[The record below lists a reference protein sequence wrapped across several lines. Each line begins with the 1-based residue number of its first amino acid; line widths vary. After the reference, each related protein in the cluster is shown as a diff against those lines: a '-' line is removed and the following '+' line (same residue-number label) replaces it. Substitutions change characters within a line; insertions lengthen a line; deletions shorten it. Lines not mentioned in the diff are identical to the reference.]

1 MRIKVLFIFISLLV
15 VCPTHGQDSYVSPK
29 IEEYVDFINDCN
41 TSPVDY
47 VMGLF
52 DRYDIVILGE
62 RDHRDT
68 TQYDL
73 IERIMSDP
81 RFIDQVGLIMTEV
94 GVYNMTGT
102 VDCIVNASYASDREF
117 ETALW
122 DAYQNLDYTPLW
134 ENTNFHQYLCSVYRI
149 NKRLPTEKKLHIS
162 CTDVPFSW
170 HQTEG
175 LTHEQFQD
183 FLHIWDYKDI
193 VMGNNA
199 LTELYKLFDG
209 PDPRKKALII
219 FNSPH
224 SFLTGPN
231 SRPAPYAGQIIAER
245 FPGRVANVAI
255 NWAKRRNGYRGLTQ
269 NGKWDAAFAACGN
282 KSIGFD
288 LAGTPFGEDRFDLR
302 PGYFKKRLEY
312 KEVYTGFIFYKP
324 VGEWVFGIGIPNMAD
339 AGFADELVRRDSE
352 IWSGETM
359 SSPEERSEIYD
370 YYARTRSF
378 RIPDLSGQTS
388 FIEKSTGRSAGTI
401 NPESEKGKQSR
412 KNPKILIL

>member
-52 DRYDIVILGE
+52 DRYDVVILGE

-73 IERIMSDP
+73 IEQIMSDP
-81 RFIDQVGLIMTEV
+81 RFIDQVGLIMTEI

-149 NKRLPTEKKLHIS
+149 NKRLPAEKKLHIS

-255 NWAKRRNGYRGLTQ
+255 NWAKRRNEYRGLTQ
-269 NGKWDAAFAACGN
+269 NGKWDAAFAACG
-282 KSIGFD
+282 KALGSIWRARLSGRIGSTYVPASSKND
-288 LAGTPFGEDRFDLR
+288 SNTKRF
-302 PGYFKKRLEY
+302 
-312 KEVYTGFIFYKP
+312 
-324 VGEWVFGIGIPNMAD
+324 
-339 AGFADELVRRDSE
+339 
-352 IWSGETM
+352 
-359 SSPEERSEIYD
+359 
-370 YYARTRSF
+370 
-378 RIPDLSGQTS
+378 IPDLFFINRSESGFSGLGFRTWPMQALWMNWSAATA
-388 FIEKSTGRSAGTI
+388 KSGVGR
-401 NPESEKGKQSR
+401 R
-412 KNPKILIL
+412 

>member
-1 MRIKVLFIFISLLV
+1 MFISV
-15 VCPTHGQDSYVSPK
+15 FVICPTQGQDSYVSPK
-29 IEEYVDFINDCN
+29 IEKYVDFIYGCD

-73 IERIMSDP
+73 VEQIMSDP
-81 RFIDQVGLIMTEV
+81 RFIDKVGHVMTEV
-94 GVYNMTGT
+94 GVCNMTET
-102 VDCIVNASYASDREF
+102 ADCIVNACYTSDREF

-122 DAYQNLDYTPLW
+122 GAYKNIDYTPLW
-134 ENTNFHQYLCSVYRI
+134 EKTNFYQYLYSVYRI
-149 NKRLPTEKKLHIS
+149 NKHLPATKKLHIS
-162 CTDVPFSW
+162 FADIPFSW
-170 HQTEG
+170 KQTEG

-183 FLHIWDYKDI
+183 FQHIWDYKDI

-199 LTELYKLFDG
+199 LTEIYKLFDG
-209 PDPRKKALII
+209 SGLRKKVLII

-224 SFLTGPN
+224 SFSLLN
-231 SRPAPYAGQIIAER
+231 HSAGQIIMER

-282 KSIGFD
+282 KSIGFN
-288 LAGTPFGEDRFDLR
+288 LAQSPFGEDRFDLR
-302 PGYFKKRLEY
+302 PGYFKKRLKY

-324 VGEWVFGIGIPNMAD
+324 VEEWVFGIGIPNMID
-339 AGFADELVRRDSE
+339 SCFVDELTRRDSE
-352 IWSGETM
+352 IWGGETA
-359 SSPEERSEIYD
+359 SSSEEKLEIYD
-370 YYARTRSF
+370 YYARIRSF
-378 RIPDLSGQTS
+378 QISDLPDQVS
-388 FIEKSTGRSAGTI
+388 FIEKI
-401 NPESEKGKQSR
+401 NRQIRKHYKPGIRKG
-412 KNPKILIL
+412 NIE